1 MKKLLIIAL
10 ALVLALS
17 LAACGDKNVSIDT
30 AALSAEIEGSGVF
43 VDTLVKM
50 DESAIGGQCESDV
63 SGCVSMEYHAG
74 MGATA
79 EEWGIFECAD
89 AKAAKA
95 LVASLEAHRDSLL
108 EVYASYAPDAVPRI
122 ENAVIRQSGPYVLF
136 IVANDY
142 AGAASVADG
151 YFS

>member
-1 MKKLLIIAL
+1 MKKLITCAL

-17 LAACGDKNVSIDT
+17 LAACGGKKVSIDT
-30 AALSAEIEGSGVF
+30 AALAAELSDADLF
-43 VDTLVKM
+43 LDSLVSM
-50 DESAIGGQCESDV
+50 DEAAIGGQCESDV

-79 EEWGIFECAD
+79 EEWGVFECAD

-95 LVASLEAHRDSLL
+95 LAESLGAHRDSLL
-108 EVYASYAPDAVPRI
+108 ETYTSYAPDAVPRI
-122 ENAVIRQSGPYVLF
+122 ENAVIRQSGQYVL
-136 IVANDY
+136 IVIAADY
-142 AGAASVADG
+142 EGAAEIADR